1 MDHLPQGT
9 IAQVESRQK
18 HRLFLEAVEPA
29 SILVKI
35 TDARRLVK
43 RGETADSWT
52 PPNTE
57 VITSTAVHDQHNN
70 ALPLEGNGYKR
81 GEWDIVRE
89 FEPEFHVP
97 ADRPDYNDIDDD
109 QRFEWVADAMAGT
122 LTIAN
127 HLANSDLSTSVLPWI
142 KGVTAEERRLSYRT
156 IEQLGMGCAVFYAN
170 PYFNDGRGVLI
181 DDLLEDLELIRDES
195 SKYVDSADGALDIII
210 VGCQSP
216 NVVSDMPDNVVASS
230 GLWTGQNRGWRDTVT
245 PTTQSAAEMQAIYE
259 GVVADVERA
268 LGQPSTDTVPGPT
281 AKDSSDTTDSPGQSS
296 PDAVDEKQE

>member
-1 MDHLPQGT
+1 MDRLPQGT

-29 SILVKI
+29 SILLKI

-43 RGETADSWT
+43 RGETADSWS

-156 IEQLGMGCAVFYAN
+156 IEQLGMG
-170 PYFNDGRGVLI
+170 
-181 DDLLEDLELIRDES
+181 
-195 SKYVDSADGALDIII
+195 
-210 VGCQSP
+210 
-216 NVVSDMPDNVVASS
+216 
-230 GLWTGQNRGWRDTVT
+230 
-245 PTTQSAAEMQAIYE
+245 
-259 GVVADVERA
+259 
-268 LGQPSTDTVPGPT
+268 
-281 AKDSSDTTDSPGQSS
+281 
-296 PDAVDEKQE
+296 